1 MTIGDHAMTTK
12 ILAVS
17 LGLAGLLAYVGCGG
31 SDTSTGDLGNTAGT
45 SSAGTAGSTAKAGGG
60 QGGDTS
66 GAGGETAGSSGAGAG
81 EGGAQPSGGSA
92 GSGGD
97 SGTSGQGGMVDD
109 PFAGPSV
116 CTSAKHWTQGD
127 HESPNMHPG
136 GTCITC
142 HKEKEPFKSSIQFTV
157 AGTVFPTG
165 HEPTDCNGINAT
177 TTTGVEIEITG
188 ADGAVTTI
196 PVSLPSGNFYKKF
209 SLKMP
214 YKALVRYDGKERAM
228 TVEQTSGDCN
238 SCHTEKG
245 AEGAPGRIVLP

>member
-1 MTIGDHAMTTK
+1 MTTSS
-12 ILAVS
+12 LVVS
-17 LGLAGLLAYVGCGG
+17 LGIAGLLAYAGCGG
-31 SDTSTGDLGNTAGT
+31 SDSSSTGPDGTAGT
-45 SSAGTAGSTAKAGGG
+45 TSAGAAGSGENAGSDAGGDG
-60 QGGDTS
+60 VGGAGTS
-66 GAGGETAGSSGAGAG
+66 GDSGSGGSSGSGPAGAGGA
-81 EGGAQPSGGSA
+81 
-92 GSGGD
+92 
-97 SGTSGQGGMVDD
+97 SGQGGAAGAEDD

-245 AEGAPGRIVLP
+245 TEGAPGRIVLP